1 MSIRVFP
8 GIPLAL
14 LLGAAFGPAIAH
26 DAWLEARGEE
36 YVVLYGHGSEIEA
49 YDPLKVKTVSALD
62 GKGAVLPMSRQL
74 TASAVQVKVSGS
86 PALSVMFFDDG
97 FWTKTDEGW
106 KNLAKNAVK
115 GDVQSS
121 GYYVQLSK
129 TVFTWGPVVTKP
141 QGLPLEIVPL
151 SATAPAVG
159 KALPVQVLWEGR
171 PLAGAKIARSGTDKP
186 APIET
191 DAQGK
196 AAIPVP
202 AAGRQILS
210 VAHKHGLKDEP
221 RADQYSA
228 SANLVFTAR

>member
-1 MSIRVFP
+1 MNIRSSR

-14 LLGAAFGPAIAH
+14 LLGAAFNQVQAH
-26 DAWLEARGEE
+26 DAWVEARGGE
-36 YVVLYGHGSEIEA
+36 YVVLYGHGAEIEA

-62 GKGAVLPMSRQL
+62 AKGAVLPMSRQIS
-74 TASAVQVKVSGS
+74 ASAVQMKLLGS

-97 FWTKTDEGW
+97 FWTKTEEGW

-115 GDVQSS
+115 GEVQSS

-129 TVFTWGPVVTKP
+129 TVFSWSPVVTKP

-151 SATAPAVG
+151 SAVAPAAG
-159 KALPVQVLWEGR
+159 KTVPVQVLWEGR
-171 PLAGAKIARSGTDKP
+171 PLAGAKIARSGADKP

-196 AAIPVP
+196 AAIPIS
-202 AAGRQILS
+202 ATGRQIIS
-210 VAHKHGLKDEP
+210 VAHKQALKDEP